1 MYDAVVQAD
10 RRNFIKSGVAWT
22 ALSQS
27 RVFGANERIRVA
39 GLGTGGRCRY
49 LLELLKKIDR
59 TDLVATCDVY
69 EPRRLE
75 VKAIAGVPD
84 TRDYRDHREV
94 LDRKD
99 VDAVVIGSPD
109 HWHVPMVL
117 DALKAGKDVYCEK
130 PVTHTIAEGDS
141 LIAAVRDSSR
151 IVQIGTQQRSWP
163 HFAEARDLVTTGKI
177 GKITLIRTYWYQDY
191 LHRGNPKPID
201 PAKLDWNRWLGS
213 APEQAFDENKYRT
226 WRWFWDFGGGAL
238 TDLYCHWIDVVHWY
252 MGSDTPEVAQVMG
265 ERYVR
270 TDWDAPDTINGSF
283 RYPNFHVVYDGTM
296 VCALEDGGLVFRGTE
311 GMLKIDRGG
320 FAIYPE
326 NGSSRMPPPS
336 VEQRSKQ
343 DGTIDHLANW
353 LDCIKSRKIPNAP
366 VEAGV
371 AAARSAHIG
380 NLALKRNQI
389 VRWPE

>member
-1 MYDAVVQAD
+1 MIHVMPAD
-10 RRNFIKSGVAWT
+10 RRTFLKSGAAWT

-27 RVFGANERIRVA
+27 RIFGANERIRIA

-49 LLELLKKIDR
+49 LLQTLKNIDR
-59 TDLVATCDVY
+59 TDLVAVCDAY

-75 VKAIAGVPD
+75 VKSIAAVPD
-84 TRDYRDHREV
+84 SRDYLDYREV

-109 HWHVPMVL
+109 HWHVPMVT
-117 DALKAGKDVYCEK
+117 DAVKAGKDVYCEK
-130 PVTHTIAEGDS
+130 PVTHTIEQGDS
-141 LIAAVRDSSR
+141 LIGAVNDSAR

-163 HFAEARDLVTTGKI
+163 HFAEARELVTAGKL

-191 LHRGNPKPID
+191 LHRRDVKPID
-201 PAKLDWNRWLGS
+201 PAKLDWQRWLGS
-213 APEQAFDENKYRT
+213 APEQPFDETKYRT

-238 TDLYCHWIDVVHWY
+238 TDLYSHWIDVVHWY
-252 MGSDTPEVAQVMG
+252 MGSDTPEAAQAMG

-270 TDWDAPDTINGSF
+270 TDLEAPDTINGSF

-296 VCALEDGGLVFRGTE
+296 IGNLEDGGLVFRGTE

-320 FAIYPE
+320 FAMYPE
-326 NGSSRMPPPS
+326 TGGYRMPPPS

-353 LDCIKSRKIPNAP
+353 LDCIKSRKAPNAP

-380 NLALKRNQI
+380 NLSLKRGLM